1 MIGITNYYTTIENQN
16 IQRKNL
22 PSALQK
28 GWDYV
33 NQVTKK
39 GKDIE
44 IYKSSQIVKRTI
56 DLYFEKLQ
64 AFLKSKRKPAK
75 ESKQAKTSV
84 KTEPDKKPISIKSK
98 KSNVPSKSPVE
109 TPKAVVRKV
118 NTSFVEKLSFE
129 IRLIKRFLNLH
140 EKAKT
145 KNQIRLFLNYLQ
157 RAITEKEVRKTS
169 QYAEDAMEIQKRLI
183 NLLDRFGKE
192 KIIQVVIPSKLRA
205 RYLSILGKQTELQSV
220 KFIKSY
226 ISLQGKAVPTIKA
239 KKLHNK
245 IARKINAGSLTK
257 KDRYW
262 DEIESIVT
270 NLRGFIKTNPVGGEL
285 RVESKTL
292 NGLNGIV
299 QGSNF
304 NISLNGPE
312 VSQKRENVIMN
323 SMDIMK
329 LNFEKLGFTG
339 KWLKLI
345 GNPSKDFTVMVYGK
359 PKMGKSYL
367 SVDFA
372 GYLARNH
379 GTVLYVA
386 KEEGIDDTLQEKLKD
401 TKVAHPDLFVSDFLP
416 EDISKFDFIFLDSV
430 TKMGLS
436 PDDLESLKSKY
447 PDKAFIYI
455 FQSTK
460 GGNFR
465 GNNEFQHDV
474 DVVIEVP
481 ELGKAVQ
488 FGRFNQGG
496 TMDIFGSE
504 AASN

>member
-1 MIGITNYYTTIENQN
+1 MIAINNYYQTIESQS

-44 IYKSSQIVKRTI
+44 VYKSSEIVKRTI
-56 DLYFEKLQ
+56 NLYFEKLQ
-64 AFLKSKRKPAK
+64 AFLNTKRKPANEK
-75 ESKQAKTSV
+75 KPAEPSV
-84 KTEPDKKPISIKSK
+84 KTIADKKDIIISSK
-98 KSNVPSKSPVE
+98 KFSTSSKTKAES
-109 TPKAVVRKV
+109 PKAVVRKV

-157 RAITEKEVRKTS
+157 RAISEKEVRKTS
-169 QYAEDAMEIQKRLI
+169 QYADDVMEIQKRLI

-192 KIIQVVIPSKLRA
+192 QIIQVVVPSKLRA
-205 RYLSILGKQTELQSV
+205 RYLSIIGKQTELQSV
-220 KFIKSY
+220 KFIKDY
-226 ISLQGKAVPTIKA
+226 ISLQGKAVSTAKA
-239 KKLHNK
+239 KKLHNR
-245 IARKINAGSLTK
+245 IGRKVNVGSLTD

-262 DEIESIVT
+262 NEIESIIN
-270 NLRGFIKTNPVGGEL
+270 NLKIFIKTNPIGGEL
-285 RVESKTL
+285 KVESKTL
-292 NGLNGIV
+292 NGLEGIV
-299 QGSNF
+299 RGSNF
-304 NISLNGPE
+304 SNSFNGPE
-312 VSQKRENVIMN
+312 ITPKKENIIMN
-323 SMDIMK
+323 SMDIVN
-329 LNFEKLGFTG
+329 LSFEKLGFTG
-339 KWLKLI
+339 KWLDLI
-345 GNPSKDFTVMVYGK
+345 GNPSKDFTAMVYGK

-379 GTVLYVA
+379 GTVLYIA

-401 TKVAHPDLFVSDFLP
+401 TKVAHQDLFVSDFLP
-416 EDISKFDFIFLDSV
+416 EDLSKFDFVFLDSV

-436 PDDLESLKSKY
+436 PNDLEDLKAQY

-465 GNNEFQHDV
+465 GSNGFQHDV

-481 ELGKAVQ
+481 EIGKAVQ
-488 FGRFNQGG
+488 YGRFNQGG
-496 TMDIFGSE
+496 EMDIFSR
-504 AASN
+504 